1 MIKPKILII
10 HPNAR
15 LNRSL
20 VTHFRRMDRYEVFS
34 SLSHD
39 SSLTMIRSATQKQR
53 FDIVITH
60 FGGLAIDFKQFVFLT
75 KKASPSTRI
84 MLFCES
90 RNLDGLRFDDAVF
103 QDGPESIEVLER
115 RVGLLVYSHSRV

>member
-1 MIKPKILII
+1 LII